1 MDTNVKKIFYSTEGT
16 CSSRVTLV
24 VDGEIIREALF
35 EGGCDGNLTGICR
48 LIIGMNV
55 KDVIQRLQGIDCG
68 ERGTS
73 CPDQLA
79 RALQESL

>member
-1 MDTNVKKIFYSTEGT
+1 MDANLRKIVYSTEGT
-16 CSSRVTLV
+16 CSSRVSLV
-24 VDGEIIREALF
+24 VEGEIIREALF
-35 EGGCDGNLTGICR
+35 EGGCDGNLTAICR

-55 KDVIQRLQGIDCG
+55 NDVIQRLQGIDCG
-68 ERGTS
+68 LRGTS

>member
-1 MDTNVKKIFYSTEGT
+1 MDTNLKKIVYSTEGT
-16 CSSRVTLV
+16 CSSIVSLV

-35 EGGCDGNLTGICR
+35 EGGCDGNLTGLCR

-68 ERGTS
+68 GRGTS

-79 RALQESL
+79 RALQDSL

>member
-1 MDTNVKKIFYSTEGT
+1 MDTNLMKIVYSPEGT
-16 CSSRVTLV
+16 CSSRITIV
-24 VDGEIIREALF
+24 VEGKIIREALF

-55 KDVIQRLQGIDCG
+55 NDVIQRLQGIDCD

-79 RALQESL
+79 RALQKSL